1 MVMMITMIK
10 QSKGERDAQRTT
22 TLGETSSAST
32 VTKLIYPIPHF
43 TLIWSKSIPRVLME
57 NWETRQQ
64 VVEEEADQE
73 KIHTKDKI
81 LGLKT
86 SLRPLREMVVQS
98 TLFAALRKCT
108 ASFSRCHILIPPS
121 LRPLLVLSNKVC
133 MTIQST
139 STSFSF
145 HRWLMTMVTL
155 SSRPSFQVKQSLH
168 HLFLTTSL
176 WRIQP
181 KIWFL
186 QCLMTRKKVM
196 ILKSPLPPTIL
207 KEVKLKTRTVF
218 MKEAI
223 LMRTIMVKLMEML
236 QMETMEL
243 NQVLRWASH
252 IMDR

>member
-1 MVMMITMIK
+1 MVMMTTMIK
-10 QSKGERDAQRTT
+10 PSKVERDAQRTT
-22 TLGETSSAST
+22 TLAETSSAST

-86 SLRPLREMVVQS
+86 SLRPLRETEVQS
-98 TLFAALRKCT
+98 TLFAALKKCT

-121 LRPLLVLSNKVC
+121 LQPLLVLSNKVC
-133 MTIQST
+133 MTTQST

-145 HRWLMTMVTL
+145 LRWLMTMVIL
-155 SSRPSFQVKQSLH
+155 SSRPSFQLKQSLH
-168 HLFLTTSL
+168 PLFLTTSL
-176 WRIQP
+176 WRIHP

-186 QCLMTRKKVM
+186 LWLMKRKMGM